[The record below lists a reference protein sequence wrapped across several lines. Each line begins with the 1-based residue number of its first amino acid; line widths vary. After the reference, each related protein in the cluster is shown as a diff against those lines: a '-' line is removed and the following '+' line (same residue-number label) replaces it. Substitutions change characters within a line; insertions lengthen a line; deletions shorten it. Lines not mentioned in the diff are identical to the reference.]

1 MSLSLSRTLHE
12 LVSNSATKVNAVSI
26 LSNIAGANVPS
37 SNATALLQQLVA
49 GMADPVVTNQ
59 NFTAIE
65 QLPGIPSGVVSEI
78 AAIRSAGSTS
88 QAVMAALP
96 SLEAA
101 INTMSTPP
109 SILGMTL

>member
-1 MSLSLSRTLHE
+1 MSLSLSHVLNG
-12 LVSNSATKVNAVSI
+12 LVAHPGTKGNAGMI
-26 LSNIAGANVPS
+26 LSSIASANAPA
-37 SNATALLQQLVA
+37 SNASALLQQLVA
-49 GMADPVVTNQ
+49 GMADPVVTAQ
-59 NFTAIE
+59 NLTAIE

-78 AAIRSAGSTS
+78 GAIRAAGSTS
-88 QAVMAALP
+88 TAVMAALP